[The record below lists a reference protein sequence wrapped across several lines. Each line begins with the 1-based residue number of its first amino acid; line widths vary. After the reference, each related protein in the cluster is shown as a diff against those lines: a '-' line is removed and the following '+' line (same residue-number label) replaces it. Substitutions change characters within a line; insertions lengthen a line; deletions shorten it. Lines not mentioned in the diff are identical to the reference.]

1 MVGVGHLPDIFVGN
15 ILLGAESVDCH
26 VHCIAQGYVKIP
38 DLMDTLRQ
46 EYGVD
51 LRECGLNDQ

>member
-1 MVGVGHLPDIFVGN
+1 MVKHYCDKCGIELAN
-15 ILLGAESVDCH
+15 AERCRISVS
-26 VHCIAQGYVKIP
+26 IAQGYVKIP

-51 LRECGLNDQ
+51 LRE